1 MGVTMEIEVSEIR
14 NRFLGAAGETSP
26 VRTRRR
32 RP

>member
-14 NRFLGAAGETSP
+14 NRFVGAAGSGFA